1 MDAQFLED
9 IEYLSL
15 VLILRL
21 QGNEVVVY
29 LQNEYLPSLN
39 MPPDLIQVNVVCI
52 LVIINHQVF
61 TTMPLY
67 VRIGQVI
74 LRQLQQSELKTLKP
88 YLKVRLR

>member
-1 MDAQFLED
+1 MDAEFLED

-15 VLILRL
+15 VLILHL

-39 MPPDLIQVNVVCI
+39 MPPDLIQVKVVCI

-67 VRIGQVI
+67 V
-74 LRQLQQSELKTLKP
+74 L
-88 YLKVRLR
+88 VRSSFNSCNSQN